1 MSSGESRVI
10 AGRRAIPSR
19 TYKFSIA
26 EAGFAVVLTHL
37 SPAGSF
43 GLSSVC
49 IGDLSLSQ
57 AQYYNTLCF
66 THTAHAQM
74 PPVKTAR
81 LAITIWMHEIE
92 VDGLSY
98 FSSSTHNCANVF
110 RLSCSR
116 TQGRNRHCH
125 PSMCT
130 NFPDSLTPRSM
141 PSPLHSTLSLA
152 DASFIGSTLIV
163 PLPAFR
169 PGSPSKMKQPTT
181 ADHFV
186 TSTHTGSLVP
196 VTESCP

>member
-1 MSSGESRVI
+1 MHKTSSVPCPPERVESSLAFV
-10 AGRRAIPSR
+10 PYHLVPTS
-19 TYKFSIA
+19 SQSQ
-26 EAGFAVVLTHL
+26 EVAVLVHL
-37 SPAGSF
+37 SPAGSL
-43 GLSSVC
+43 GLSSVY

-57 AQYYNTLCF
+57 AHCYNIFCF

-141 PSPLHSTLSLA
+141 PSPLHST
-152 DASFIGSTLIV
+152 V
-163 PLPAFR
+163 
-169 PGSPSKMKQPTT
+169 SPR
-181 ADHFV
+181 
-186 TSTHTGSLVP
+186 
-196 VTESCP
+196 